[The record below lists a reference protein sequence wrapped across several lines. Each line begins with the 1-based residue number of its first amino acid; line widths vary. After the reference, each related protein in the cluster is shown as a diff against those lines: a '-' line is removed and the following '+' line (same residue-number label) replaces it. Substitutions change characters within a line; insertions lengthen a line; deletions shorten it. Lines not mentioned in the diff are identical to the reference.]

1 MEKERRELGTSGE
14 RDMIKSNFLGTCD
27 LGCVWAVLPEHSS
40 VLLLALSVCSG
51 ASGLHREAWSLC
63 GRVYHVG

>member
-27 LGCVWAVLPEHSS
+27 LGCVWAVLPEHGS
-40 VLLLALSVCSG
+40 LLLSALSVCSG
-51 ASGLHREAWSLC
+51 VSGLRREAWSLC